1 MIQYQILQASITRTI
16 WQTVRRITNE
26 ILGVKELRNCKTFV
40 PHGQAVLA
48 CSIMLL
54 QKNFCND
61 KFLESSHTTYVEI
74 LKIFLTWC
82 QSSDNFVFKSINRY
96 KVIFHNLL
104 LVAFSLVKY
113 K

>member
-26 ILGVKELRNCKTFV
+26 ILGVKELRNYKILG
-40 PHGQAVLA
+40 PHGQAVVA

-61 KFLESSHTTYVEI
+61 KFLESSHTTYAEI

-82 QSSDNFVFKSINRY
+82 QSSENFVFKSINRY
-96 KVIFHNLL
+96 KVIFHNL
-104 LVAFSLVKY
+104 
-113 K
+113 

>member
-1 MIQYQILQASITRTI
+1 M
-16 WQTVRRITNE
+16 
-26 ILGVKELRNCKTFV
+26 

-82 QSSDNFVFKSINRY
+82 QSSENFVFKSINRY

-113 K
+113 KLKPLKQVFFI

>member
-54 QKNFCND
+54 QKTFAMINFWN
-61 KFLESSHTTYVEI
+61 LATTYVEI

-82 QSSDNFVFKSINRY
+82 QSSENFVFKSINRY

>member
-1 MIQYQILQASITRTI
+1 
-16 WQTVRRITNE
+16 
-26 ILGVKELRNCKTFV
+26 
-40 PHGQAVLA
+40 
-48 CSIMLL
+48 MLL
-54 QKNFCND
+54 QKNFWND

-82 QSSDNFVFKSINRY
+82 QSSESFVFKSINRY

-113 K
+113 KLKPLKQFFLYNLQEHLF